1 MERFVYKGEFNMNNY
16 LIMFENKS
24 ILDLKQTCYLDSLYN
39 LFEEKIQYVTK
50 TLKNNNIEED
60 EWDIQFIKED
70 ALQSIK
76 NIEEDFITDKT
87 LDWRI
92 NLSKIIKKVLD
103 KSKAN
108 FKIADEMYHN
118 PMKKSEQYY
127 DLLSNIFDNLE
138 ELICI
143 KYKEYEISRNIRFTN
158 IGNLV
163 NNDNSSNYIDN
174 EHIEFDFN
182 FKFEIEDYDNDDY
195 ALAA

>member
-16 LIMFENKS
+16 SIMFENKS
-24 ILDLKQTCYLDSLYN
+24 ILDLKQTCYLDGLYN
-39 LFEEKIQYVTK
+39 LFTEKIQYVTE

-76 NIEEDFITDKT
+76 KIEEEFITDKT
-87 LDWRI
+87 LDWRV
-92 NLSKIIKKVLD
+92 NLSTIIKKVLD

-108 FKIADEMYHN
+108 FKIADEMYNN

-143 KYKEYEISRNIRFTN
+143 KYKEYEIYSNIRFAN

-174 EHIEFDFN
+174 EHIEFDFD